1 MRPDITASELVRHLS
16 NKQSQTGDIVGLL
29 ESMQEP
35 VKPKELAKQHST
47 NRKAV
52 HEVTE
57 PLEPWAVERSNNAD
71 RKITAA
77 GEAARRTFAHA
88 VETVDADDLAW
99 LARSDNRR
107 IILYHLHA
115 QGPTSA
121 KEISATE
128 GTPTKKTVRTTF
140 EAFEEKKWVTCEE
153 QTRKR
158 AIIARLTMDGE
169 RAARVYDELL
179 RKMEQV
185 IDKAPCLRDLGL
197 ECADIP
203 LEALAEAEIEEA
215 TPQSPYAVEKRSREL
230 ANEDFQY
237 FRGFQSYWNGENA
250 KAYLSAVKEGREFE
264 VISPPLG
271 LDALPTTP
279 DEMKCVVDG
288 LRADNYQWIMY
299 PNELP
304 CSLAIL
310 DTDLMVVGPR
320 DPSTANNERTG
331 AIFAQ
336 NNELI
341 EWAMDMYESHRRQ
354 GKDPF
359 EVSVGFGISADDLI
373 ELLRNRY
380 MEDGED
386 DHSAPNA

>member
-1 MRPDITASELVRHLS
+1 MKPDITARELVKHLS
-16 NKQSQTGDIVGLL
+16 NKQSQTGDVVGLL
-29 ESMQEP
+29 ESIQEP
-35 VKPKELAKQHST
+35 ARPKELSKQYSVD
-47 NRKAV
+47 REVV

-57 PLEPWAVERSNNAD
+57 PLEPWAVERSNTGH
-71 RKITAA
+71 REITTA
-77 GEAARRTFAHA
+77 GETARRAFAHA
-88 VETVDADDLAW
+88 VETIDADGLAW
-99 LARSDNRR
+99 LAWSENRR
-107 IILYHLHA
+107 TILHYLHT

-128 GTPTKKTVRTTF
+128 GTPTKKTVRGNF
-140 EAFEEKKWVTCEE
+140 EGFEENGWVTCEE

-158 AIIARLTMDGE
+158 AIVARLTMDGE
-169 RAARVYDELL
+169 RTARVYDELL

-203 LEALAEAEIEEA
+203 LEALGEAEMEEA
-215 TPQSPYAVEKRSREL
+215 TPESPFAVEKRVREL
-230 ANEDFQY
+230 SNEDFQH
-237 FRGFQSYWNGENA
+237 FRGFQSHWNGENA
-250 KAYLSAVKEGREFE
+250 KAYLSAVKEGKEFE

-279 DEMKCVVDG
+279 DEMKCVVEG
-288 LRADNYQWIMY
+288 LRAENYQWIMHTDD
-299 PNELP
+299 LP
-304 CSLAIL
+304 CSLAVL

-331 AIFAQ
+331 AVFAE
-336 NNELI
+336 NDDLI
-341 EWAMDMYESHRRQ
+341 EWAMDMYESHRKE

-359 EVSVGFGISADDLI
+359 EVSVGFSIGADDLI

-380 MEDGED
+380 ATADDDG
-386 DHSAPNA
+386 SSST